1 MSHSILPPSSA
12 GIWGKPDGCTGWVLM
27 AQTYPETEETV
38 EAREGTA
45 SHEIGAEIITD
56 AQTNRVRRHTAKDW
70 VGITASNG
78 VLLTEEMFDAAM
90 VYADDVIKVM
100 RRTGVFGGDG
110 LRIEQRV
117 EIPRVHEINW
127 GTPDCSIYHKLG
139 NTLYL
144 WDYKFGFE
152 VVEAF
157 ENWQAI
163 DYVAGLLDELE
174 INGHLDQH
182 TKVVIRIAQP
192 RAFHRDGPIREW
204 VVMASEL
211 RAHINILHG
220 NAHKALGPNAEFNT
234 GSHCKHCPG
243 RHACPAALK
252 AGTRLYEVATKPVP
266 VELSA
271 EALGVQLAIVKRARK
286 QLEYLESG
294 FEEQAKG
301 LIRSGSLV
309 SGWATE
315 EGFGRET
322 WGKPIEE
329 VIALGD
335 MLNFELR
342 KPVDAITPNQARKL
356 GIDDAVITAYSTTP
370 RTGIKIVPDNGNK
383 AKQVFKK

>member
-1 MSHSILPPSSA
+1 MSHSILPPSAA

-27 AQTYPETEETV
+27 AQTYPETEESV

-56 AQTNRVRRHTAKDW
+56 AKTNNRQRHTAKDW

-78 VLLTEEMFDAAM
+78 VIFTEDMFDGAKE
-90 VYADDVIKVM
+90 YADDVIAVM
-100 RRTGVFGGDG
+100 RRTGVFGGPNI
-110 LRIEQRV
+110 RIEQRV
-117 EIPRVHEINW
+117 EIPAVHEINW

-139 NTLYL
+139 NALYV
-144 WDYKFGFE
+144 WDYKFGFK

-174 INGHLDQH
+174 INGHVDQL
-182 TKVVIRIAQP
+182 TKVHIRIAQP
-192 RAFHRDGPIREW
+192 RAFHRDGTIREW
-204 VVMASEL
+204 VVLASEL
-211 RAHINILHG
+211 RAYFNILHG
-220 NAHKALGPNAEFNT
+220 NAHKTLGPDAEFHT

-252 AGTRLYEVATKPVP
+252 AGLGLYEVTTKPVP
-266 VELSA
+266 VELSP

-294 FEEQAKG
+294 FEEQVKG
-301 LIRSGSLV
+301 IIRSGSLV
-309 SGWATE
+309 SGWAVE
-315 EGFGRET
+315 QGFGRET
-322 WGKPIEE
+322 WGKPIKE

-335 MLNFELR
+335 MLNFDLR
-342 KPVDAITPNQARKL
+342 KPVDTITPNQAKKL
-356 GIDDAVITAYSTTP
+356 GVDEAVITAYSTKP
-370 RTGIKIVPDNGNK
+370 RTGLKIVSDNGNK

>member
-45 SHEIGAEIITD
+45 SHEVGAELITD
-56 AQTNRVRRHTAKDW
+56 AKTNSRHRTAEHW
-70 VGITASNG
+70 VGRTAPNG
-78 VLLTEEMFDAAM
+78 VIITEEMYEGAKE
-90 VYADDVIKVM
+90 YADDVTGIM
-100 RRTGVFGGDG
+100 RSLGVFGGPG

-117 EIPRVHEINW
+117 EIPAVHAINW
-127 GTPDCSIYHKLG
+127 GTPDCSIYSKSE
-139 NTLYL
+139 NALYV

-163 DYVAGLLDELE
+163 DYVAGLLGELE
-174 INGHLDQH
+174 IDGHMDQH
-182 TKVVIRIAQP
+182 TIVHIRIAQP
-192 RAFHRDGPIREW
+192 RAHHREGTIREW
-204 VVMASEL
+204 VVTASEL
-211 RAHINILHG
+211 RAHINILNA
-220 NAHKALGPNAEFNT
+220 NAHEALGPNAKFKT

-252 AGTRLYEVATKPVP
+252 AGMRLYEVASKPVP

-301 LIRSGSLV
+301 LIRTGSLV
-309 SGWATE
+309 PGWAVE
-315 EGFGRET
+315 EGIGREA
-322 WGKPIEE
+322 WAKPIEE

-335 MLNFELR
+335 MLDFNLR
-342 KPVDAITPNQARKL
+342 KPVAAITPNQAKKL
-356 GIDDAVITAYSTTP
+356 GIDAAVITAYSTNP
-370 RTGIKIVPDNGNK
+370 RTGLKIVPDNGNK

>member
-27 AQTYPETEETV
+27 AQTYPETEESV

-45 SHEIGAEIITD
+45 SHEIGADIITD
-56 AQTNRVRRHTAKDW
+56 AKTNRVQRHTSADW

-78 VLLTEEMFDAAM
+78 VVFTEGMFDGAM
-90 VYADDVIKVM
+90 EYADDVIKVM
-100 RRTGVFGGDG
+100 RRTGVFGGPDI
-110 LRIEQRV
+110 RIEQRV

-127 GTPDCSIYHKLG
+127 GTPDCSIYHKSG
-139 NTLYL
+139 NALYV

-182 TKVVIRIAQP
+182 TKVHIRIAQP
-192 RAFHRDGPIREW
+192 RAHHRDGTIREW
-204 VVMASEL
+204 VILASDL
-211 RAHINILHG
+211 RGHINTLHA
-220 NAHKALGPNAEFNT
+220 NAHEALGPNAKFRT

-243 RHACPAALK
+243 RHACEPALK
-252 AGTRLYEVATKPVP
+252 AGLGMYEAVSKPVP
-266 VELSA
+266 VELSP
-271 EALGVQLAIVKRARK
+271 EALGVQLAIVIRARK

-294 FEEQAKG
+294 FEEQVKSI
-301 LIRSGSLV
+301 IRSGALIP
-309 SGWATE
+309 GWIVE
-315 EGFGRET
+315 QGIGREK
-322 WGKPIEE
+322 WDKPISE

-335 MLNFELR
+335 MLNFNLR
-342 KPVDAITPNQARKL
+342 KPVDAITPNQAKKL
-356 GIDDAVITAYSTTP
+356 GVDEAVITAYSTKP
-370 RTGIKIVPDNGNK
+370 RTGLIVVSDNGNK

>member
-56 AQTNRVRRHTAKDW
+56 AKTNNRHRTAKDW
-70 VGITASNG
+70 VGTTASNG
-78 VLLTEEMFDAAM
+78 VIITEEMYEAAKE
-90 VYADDVIKVM
+90 YGDDVARTM
-100 RRTGVFGGDG
+100 RKLGVFGGPG

-117 EIPRVHEINW
+117 EIPRVHAINW
-127 GTPDCSIYHKLG
+127 GTPDCSIYHKPS
-139 NTLYL
+139 NALYV

-174 INGHLDQH
+174 IDGHVDQFTTVH
-182 TKVVIRIAQP
+182 IRIAQP
-192 RAFHRDGPIREW
+192 RAFHRDGTIREW
-204 VVMASEL
+204 KVLASEL
-211 RAHINILHG
+211 RAHINILSS
-220 NAHKALGPNAEFNT
+220 NAHKALGPDAEFNT

-252 AGTRLYEVATKPVP
+252 AGTGLYEVATKPVP
-266 VELSA
+266 VELSP

-301 LIRSGSLV
+301 LIRSGSMV
-309 SGWATE
+309 PGWSVE
-315 EGFGRET
+315 EGIGREA
-322 WGKPIEE
+322 WAKPIEE

-335 MLNFELR
+335 MLEFDLR
-342 KPVDAITPNQARKL
+342 KPVAAITPNQAKKL
-356 GIDDAVITAYSTTP
+356 GVDEAVITAYSTKP
-370 RTGIKIVPDNGNK
+370 RTGLKVVPDNGNK

>member
-56 AQTNRVRRHTAKDW
+56 AKTNNRHRTAKDW
-70 VGITASNG
+70 VGTTASNG
-78 VLLTEEMFDAAM
+78 VIITEEMYEAAKE
-90 VYADDVIKVM
+90 YGDDVARTM
-100 RRTGVFGGDG
+100 RKLSVFGGPG

-117 EIPRVHEINW
+117 EISRVHAINW
-127 GTPDCSIYHKLG
+127 GTPDCSIYHRPS
-139 NTLYL
+139 NALYV

-163 DYVAGLLDELE
+163 NYVAGLLDELE
-174 INGHLDQH
+174 IDGHVDQFTTVH
-182 TKVVIRIAQP
+182 IRIAQP
-192 RAFHRDGPIREW
+192 RAFHRDGTIREW
-204 VVMASEL
+204 KVLASEL
-211 RAHINILHG
+211 RAHINILSS
-220 NAHKALGPNAEFNT
+220 NAHKALGPDAEFNT

-252 AGTRLYEVATKPVP
+252 AGTGLYEVATKPVP
-266 VELSA
+266 VELSP

-301 LIRSGSLV
+301 LIRSGSMV
-309 SGWATE
+309 PGWSVE
-315 EGFGRET
+315 EGIGREA
-322 WGKPIEE
+322 WAKPIEE

-335 MLNFELR
+335 MLEFDLR
-342 KPVDAITPNQARKL
+342 KPVAAITPNQAKKL
-356 GIDDAVITAYSTTP
+356 GVDEAVITAYSTKP
-370 RTGIKIVPDNGNK
+370 RTGLKVVPDNGNK

>member
-56 AQTNRVRRHTAKDW
+56 AKTNRVQRHTAKDW

-78 VLLTEEMFDAAM
+78 VLLTEEMFDAAKE
-90 VYADDVIKVM
+90 YADDVITVM
-100 RRTGVFGGDG
+100 RRTGVFGGPD
-110 LRIEQRV
+110 LRIEQPV
-117 EIPRVHEINW
+117 QIPRVHEINW

-139 NTLYL
+139 NALYV

-182 TKVVIRIAQP
+182 TKVHIRIAQP
-192 RAFHRDGPIREW
+192 RAHHRDGTIREW
-204 VVMASEL
+204 VVMASDL
-211 RAHINILHG
+211 RGHINTLSA
-220 NAHKALGPNAEFNT
+220 NAHKALGPDAEFHT
-234 GSHCKHCPG
+234 GNHCKHCPG
-243 RHACPAALK
+243 RHACEPALK
-252 AGTRLYEVATKPVP
+252 AGLGMYELTAKPVP

-294 FEEQAKG
+294 FEEQVKG
-301 LIRSGSLV
+301 IIRSGALV
-309 SGWATE
+309 SGWAVE
-315 EGFGRET
+315 QGFGRET
-322 WGKPIEE
+322 WGKPIAE

-335 MLNFELR
+335 MLDFDLR
-342 KPVDAITPNQARKL
+342 KPVDAITPNQAKKL
-356 GIDDAVITAYSTTP
+356 GVDEAVITAYSTKP
-370 RTGIKIVPDNGNK
+370 RTGLKIVSDNGNK

>member
-1 MSHSILPPSSA
+1 MPHSILPPSSA

-27 AQTYPETEETV
+27 SQTYPETEESV

-45 SHEIGAEIITD
+45 SHEIGADIITD
-56 AQTNRVRRHTAKDW
+56 AKTNRVQRHTAKDW

-78 VLLTEEMFDAAM
+78 VVFTEEMFDGALE
-90 VYADDVIKVM
+90 YADDVIKVM
-100 RRTGVFGGDG
+100 RRTGTFGPN
-110 LRIEQRV
+110 LRVEQRV

-139 NTLYL
+139 NALYV

-152 VVEAF
+152 AVEAF

-174 INGHLDQH
+174 INGHLDQE
-182 TKVVIRIAQP
+182 TKVHIRIAQP
-192 RAFHRDGPIREW
+192 RAHHRDGTIREW
-204 VVMASEL
+204 VILAIDL

-220 NAHKALGPNAEFNT
+220 NAHEALGPNAKFRT

-243 RHACPAALK
+243 RHACEPALK
-252 AGTRLYEVATKPVP
+252 AGLGMYEAVAKPVP
-266 VELSA
+266 VELSP
-271 EALGVQLAIVKRARK
+271 EALGVQLAIVIRARK

-294 FEEQAKG
+294 FEEQVKS
-301 LIRSGSLV
+301 LTRSGVLIP
-309 SGWATE
+309 GWIVE
-315 EGFGRET
+315 QRIGREK
-322 WGKPIEE
+322 WDKPISE

-335 MLNFELR
+335 MLDFNLR
-342 KPVDAITPNQARKL
+342 KPEDAITPNQAKKL
-356 GIDDAVITAYSTTP
+356 GVDEAVITAYSTKP
-370 RTGIKIVPDNGNK
+370 RTGLIVVSDNGNK

>member
-12 GIWGKPDGCTGWVLM
+12 GIWGKPGGCTGWVLM

-45 SHEIGAEIITD
+45 SHEVGAEIITD
-56 AQTNRVRRHTAKDW
+56 AKTNNRHRAAEYW
-70 VGITASNG
+70 VGSTASNG
-78 VLLTEEMFDAAM
+78 VIITEEMYEAAQE
-90 VYADDVIKVM
+90 YADDVTRTM
-100 RRTGVFGGDG
+100 RSLSVFGGPG

-117 EIPRVHEINW
+117 EIPRVHAINW
-127 GTPDCSIYHKLG
+127 GTPDCSIHHKPS
-139 NTLYL
+139 NALYV

-174 INGHLDQH
+174 INGHLDQLTTVH
-182 TKVVIRIAQP
+182 IRIAQP
-192 RAFHRDGPIREW
+192 RAHHREGTIREW
-204 VVMASEL
+204 KVLASEL
-211 RAHINILHG
+211 RAHINILSS
-220 NAHKALGPNAEFNT
+220 NAHKALGPDAEFNT

-252 AGTRLYEVATKPVP
+252 AGTRLYEVSSKPVP

-294 FEEQAKG
+294 FEEQVKS

-309 SGWATE
+309 SGWAVE
-315 EGFGRET
+315 QGIGREA
-322 WGKPIEE
+322 WAKPIEE

-335 MLNFELR
+335 MLEFDLR
-342 KPVDAITPNQARKL
+342 KPVAAITPNQAKKL
-356 GIDDAVITAYSTTP
+356 GVDEAVITAYSTKP
-370 RTGIKIVPDNGNK
+370 QTGLKVVPDNGNK
-383 AKQVFKK
+383 AKQVFSK